1 MRPAAAAPLLAMAI
15 NIVLCNFTTTDP
27 TTWPPQLHH
36 HHHHHQHD
44 WGPHVE
50 SSEAGNVSVR
60 IGQTATLDCRVQ
72 LLHDKTVSWVR
83 RRPGSEELQL
93 LTVGRQTYSGDER
106 YAVSFQYPD
115 NWRLTVSDARPADQG
130 DYECQVSTHPPRTLR
145 YSLLVTAPEVEIVD
159 ERGRP
164 LSDKYYEPNSTIQLS
179 CVARRR
185 QAVTWRHGDV
195 TLNYGTSRGG
205 ISVRTDLT
213 PAGAHSSLLVARV
226 SSGDA
231 GNYTCAVSPSEFAT
245 VTVHV
250 LDGERPAELHL
261 GHSQRVSTGG
271 GLLLLLALVLGIC
284 S

>member
-1 MRPAAAAPLLAMAI
+1 MRSGAPAPLLAMAF
-15 NIVLCNFTTTDP
+15 NIVLCNLTTTGP
-27 TTWPPQLHH
+27 TTRTEHLHH
-36 HHHHHQHD
+36 HHD

-50 SSEAGNVSVR
+50 SSEGGNVSVR
-60 IGQTATLDCRVQ
+60 VGQTATLDCRVQ

-115 NWRLTVSDARPADQG
+115 NWRLTVKDSRPADQG
-130 DYECQVSTHPPRTLR
+130 DYECQVSTHPPRTVR
-145 YSLLVTAPEVEIVD
+145 YNLVIRAPEVEIVD

-185 QAVTWRHGDV
+185 QPVTWRHGDV
-195 TLNYGTSRGG
+195 TLNYGTPRGG
-205 ISVRTDLT
+205 ISVRTDLS
-213 PAGAHSSLLVARV
+213 PAGANSSLLVARIG
-226 SSGDA
+226 SGDA
-231 GNYTCAVSPSEFAT
+231 GNYTCSVSPSEFAT

-250 LDGERPAELHL
+250 LDGEHPAELHL
-261 GHSQRVSTGG
+261 SLSPTMPSRWPLCS
-271 GLLLLLALVLGIC
+271 LLLLLALVLRMG